1 MDLASKQEVDNIL
14 STGRVGPQ
22 ALGTVRSLED
32 YGVYAGLDFKNR
44 IVTQ

>member
-1 MDLASKQEVDNIL
+1 MDVESKKEVNDIL

-22 ALGTVRSLED
+22 ALGTERSLED